1 MRVTEYVIAW
11 PLGCG
16 SSCLKMEFYRGLSS
30 SPGNRYLGK
39 GKYRIGSR
47 YKKVVYRE
55 YTDDTFSVRKKQQ
68 PSQQH
73 LGIMG
78 TVRLYF

>member
-11 PLGCG
+11 PVGCG
-16 SSCLKMEFYRGLSS
+16 CGCLKMEFYHHLSS
-30 SPGNRYLGK
+30 SPGNKHLAK

-55 YTDDTFSVRKKQQ
+55 YTDGTFSVQKEQK
-68 PSQQH
+68 PGQQH
-73 LGIMG
+73 LGILG
-78 TVRLYF
+78 TVRL